1 KFGRDIT
8 KLAREGK
15 LDPSIGRGKEIKKIA
30 QILMQKKKNNPI
42 LIGEAGVGKTAVV
55 EGFAIKIAQ
64 DGALQQIRNFKVL
77 ELNMGSLVAGTKYR
91 GEFEERL
98 ETILNEASSDP
109 DIVLFIDE
117 IHTMVGAGAAGGSID
132 AGNILK
138 PALARGAIKCIG
150 ATTTAEY
157 RKYIE
162 KDPALERRFQ
172 VVWIDE
178 PTKDEAIQILKGL
191 RPKFEEHHGVK
202 IPDEVVEKAVELS
215 MRYLTDFR
223 LPDKAIDII
232 DQACARVMLKTFS
245 PGTVPT
251 KMNVELAIE
260 DIARVVSERC
270 RIPVISL
277 TTEDKSRLLKIE
289 DYLKQRV
296 MGQNHAVKEIG
307 KAIRSAKAGLKD
319 PNKPI
324 VFLFVGSTGTG
335 KTELAKALAE
345 FLFYDENRLIT
356 FDMSEYQEKQSI
368 AKLIGSPPGYIGYD
382 DEGQLTGK
390 IRTNPY
396 SVILFDEIEKAHPD
410 IFDIFLQIFDEGRL
424 TDAHGRRVN
433 FSESVVIL
441 TSNLGSGFGQNSGE
455 RKPIGIDIDKA
466 YSDEK
471 ETVSGLGIE
480 EDSKKWKDYEDQIKK
495 VIGNAFRPEF
505 LNRIQK
511 RITFYPLGKG
521 TVKQIISVKILAELN
536 NKLKSK
542 GIQVVLSQDALDA
555 LIEKGFSEV
564 FGAREIKRVFDQ
576 YISEPLSQMILEGEI
591 KSGQEVKISMSSNGL
606 RFDIF

>member
-1 KFGRDIT
+1 MFSIAENICIQTSAGDILPKHLLASILGQYSLPLDRLFSELSVKRTDLLKVMEVSARADNDALGIIIHDAQKEEAKGEEKKMQPNKKSDTPILDKFGRDIT

-260 DIARVVSERC
+260 DIAR
-270 RIPVISL
+270 
-277 TTEDKSRLLKIE
+277 
-289 DYLKQRV
+289 
-296 MGQNHAVKEIG
+296 
-307 KAIRSAKAGLKD
+307 
-319 PNKPI
+319 
-324 VFLFVGSTGTG
+324 
-335 KTELAKALAE
+335 
-345 FLFYDENRLIT
+345 
-356 FDMSEYQEKQSI
+356 
-368 AKLIGSPPGYIGYD
+368 
-382 DEGQLTGK
+382 
-390 IRTNPY
+390 
-396 SVILFDEIEKAHPD
+396 
-410 IFDIFLQIFDEGRL
+410 
-424 TDAHGRRVN
+424 
-433 FSESVVIL
+433 
-441 TSNLGSGFGQNSGE
+441 
-455 RKPIGIDIDKA
+455 
-466 YSDEK
+466 
-471 ETVSGLGIE
+471 
-480 EDSKKWKDYEDQIKK
+480 
-495 VIGNAFRPEF
+495 
-505 LNRIQK
+505 
-511 RITFYPLGKG
+511 
-521 TVKQIISVKILAELN
+521 
-536 NKLKSK
+536 
-542 GIQVVLSQDALDA
+542 
-555 LIEKGFSEV
+555 
-564 FGAREIKRVFDQ
+564 
-576 YISEPLSQMILEGEI
+576 
-591 KSGQEVKISMSSNGL
+591 
-606 RFDIF
+606 

>member
-1 KFGRDIT
+1 M
-8 KLAREGK
+8 AREGK